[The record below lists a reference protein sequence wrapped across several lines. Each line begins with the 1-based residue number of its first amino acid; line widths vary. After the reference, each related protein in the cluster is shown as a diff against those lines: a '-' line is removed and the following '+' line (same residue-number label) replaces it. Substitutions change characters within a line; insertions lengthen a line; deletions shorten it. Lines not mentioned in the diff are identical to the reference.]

1 MIPSASGFLKHD
13 FEVKEQP
20 SRVYKMDL
28 QGTSVK
34 WLL

>member
-20 SRVYKMDL
+20 S
-28 QGTSVK
+28 GFTK
-34 WLL
+34 WIYRALL